1 MGNQFAR
8 LEAGTM
14 FRAIA
19 TRLPRLELV
28 EEPRLKETWVRSYED
43 LQVRVAR

>member
-1 MGNQFAR
+1 
-8 LEAGTM
+8 M